1 MENIL
6 EIETTTTELPT
17 TTTTMEP
24 TTMPPIVILV
34 DDQPAPANTSVAPKT
49 RKKGRR
55 GRKRLP
61 RSPRRGRPTRKRF
74 RSRPRLAYMKAF
86 LHDAHPTEGLRQR
99 CIERIFTPG
108 CNWEFSP
115 AKRIFR
121 LHSPYVEE
129 EGFIQPLFTPVS
141 LSIIVVK

>member
-1 MENIL
+1 MCRFAKQFLDAHEIDVREGKVENIL
-6 EIETTTTELPT
+6 DIETTTTELPT

-24 TTMPPIVILV
+24 TTMAPVVILV

-86 LHDAHPTEGLRQR
+86 LHDAHQTDGLRQR
-99 CIERIFTPG
+99 CIERILTLVTT
-108 CNWEFSP
+108 
-115 AKRIFR
+115 AIF
-121 LHSPYVEE
+121 YQNA
-129 EGFIQPLFTPVS
+129 I
-141 LSIIVVK
+141 